1 MNFCLTPL
9 ACLLQAEEPKPLNA
23 AAAAALQS
31 EYTSKYATKSDA
43 AKINFAL
50 LTTSYLIGK
59 ATRTKEEVARSVITK
74 CLNSIH
80 GTISYPIALTS
91 YYLAG
96 YGDHTI
102 SHDTFSHS
110 HHEFTASVREPEC
123 VDEADQLVDYDICIA
138 AKDQDQD
145 DPQEQAEREEML
157 PKIPTRAAVVS
168 KQKLYHGLDILEVH
182 ACFSAGP
189 SY

>member
-1 MNFCLTPL
+1 M
-9 ACLLQAEEPKPLNA
+9 LQAEEPKPLNA

-96 YGDHTI
+96 YLQKRKRKRAKKQLTPQRVNEKDMNMVLIQRQTSNNPETIASNTCKRHNARTHDHIDPSDI
-102 SHDTFSHS
+102 SYLSLHNDRNDLNRNISY
-110 HHEFTASVREPEC
+110 
-123 VDEADQLVDYDICIA
+123 DQ
-138 AKDQDQD
+138 Q
-145 DPQEQAEREEML
+145 
-157 PKIPTRAAVVS
+157 
-168 KQKLYHGLDILEVH
+168 
-182 ACFSAGP
+182 
-189 SY
+189 